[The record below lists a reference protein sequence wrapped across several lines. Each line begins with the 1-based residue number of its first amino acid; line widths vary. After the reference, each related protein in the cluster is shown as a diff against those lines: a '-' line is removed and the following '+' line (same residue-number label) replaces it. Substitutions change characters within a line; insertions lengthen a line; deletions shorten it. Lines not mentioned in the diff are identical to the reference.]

1 MITDGTVRAA
11 GGVVV
16 EGSPDGGVRIVV
28 VHRPAY
34 DDWTLPKGKLE
45 PGESWE
51 ECAVRE
57 VEEETG
63 LRCHLLG
70 ELGTTS
76 YTDRR
81 GRAKLVRWWLMRAES
96 GELKGM
102 AEVDVARWA
111 SPSEAISDLTY
122 DRDRELLRPLF
133 KETRL
138 WVVRHADAG
147 ERAAWK
153 EPDHLRPLNERG
165 REQAEKLAQLLRDS
179 GAERLVSSPY
189 ARCVQTLVPLG
200 AALGLPVENADQL
213 AEGHGLD
220 GVEPLL
226 VAGHPVI
233 ACTHGDVMAELLD
246 ELRATGLAPRGAR
259 APKGSTWALRAT
271 AGLIQAAEYIP
282 PPA

>member
-1 MITDGTVRAA
+1 MSSDGLVRAA
-11 GGVVV
+11 GGIVVD
-16 EGSPDGGVRIVV
+16 SSDGGVRIVV

-70 ELGTTS
+70 EVGSTS
-76 YTDRR
+76 YTDRK
-81 GRAKLVRWWLMRAES
+81 GRAKQVRWWLMRPES
-96 GELKGM
+96 GELQGL

-111 SPSEAISDLTY
+111 APAEAISSLSY
-122 DRDRELLRPLF
+122 DRDRELLKPLLR
-133 KETRL
+133 ETRL

-147 ERAAWK
+147 ERAAWQ
-153 EPDHLRPLNERG
+153 EPDHLRPLNEHG
-165 REQAEKLAQLLRDS
+165 REQAERLVALLRDA

-189 ARCVQTLVPLG
+189 ARCMQTLVPLG
-200 AALGLPVENADQL
+200 AALGLPVEGVDEL

-233 ACTHGDVMAELLD
+233 ACTHGDVMGDLLD
-246 ELRATGLAPRGAR
+246 ELRAAGLAPRGAR
-259 APKGSTWALRAT
+259 APKGCTWALRAQ
-271 AGLIQAAEYIP
+271 AGLIQAAEYLP